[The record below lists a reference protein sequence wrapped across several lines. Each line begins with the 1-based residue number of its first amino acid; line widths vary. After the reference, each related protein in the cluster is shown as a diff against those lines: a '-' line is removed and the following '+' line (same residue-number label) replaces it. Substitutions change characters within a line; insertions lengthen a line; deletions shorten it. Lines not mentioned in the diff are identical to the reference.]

1 MKKLTFFVC
10 FIILTSGCC
19 NTLKTKSKDANT
31 QSGWTIQDYKK
42 GDLEISITNH
52 NLINYT
58 IDIARSNET
67 LHLDLNKL
75 KIPHKTPGVSWVNQ
89 DFICIN
95 NWWSGPFQN
104 FIFIPLRGKLKEHIF
119 IQKDIQMADSTAN
132 TLVYIDTVMNESQVK
147 LVAEN
152 LLNRKKKYITY
163 DIPENY
169 PFYPYFD
176 SLSLKNSILKFW
188 YNGKCINVSILEIK

>member
-1 MKKLTFFVC
+1 MINLAQ
-10 FIILTSGCC
+10 IILICLLFSACC
-19 NTLKTKSKDANT
+19 KSPKRATTKFENKFS
-31 QSGWTIQDYKK
+31 WTIQDYKK

-52 NLINYT
+52 NLKNYT

-75 KIPHKTPGVSWVNQ
+75 KIPHKTPEVTWVNK
-89 DFICIN
+89 DFICIS

-104 FIFIPLRGKLKEHIF
+104 FMFIPLRGKLKEHIF
-119 IQKDIQMADSTAN
+119 IPKDIQIADSVAN
-132 TLVYIDTVMNESQVK
+132 TLVYIDTIVNESQVK

-169 PFYPYFD
+169 SFYPYYD
-176 SLSLKNSILKFW
+176 SLSLKSFILKFW
-188 YNGKCINVSILEIK
+188 YNGKCKNVSIQEIK